1 MANYLEV
8 SMRTTIEQLKRQG
21 WSIRQIARELGINR
35 RTVAKYS
42 RGISLPL
49 TNSKCTIPPA
59 GNLAGADS
67 KCTTPPAGNLAGA
80 DSKCPTPS
88 AEVPAGTQH
97 TASQSSCVPF
107 HRFIEK
113 SLIEGLTA
121 QRIYQDLRTEF
132 GFGHSYDSVKR
143 YVHKLKDTSE
153 LPFRRMETSPGA
165 R

>member
-1 MANYLEV
+1 
-8 SMRTTIEQLKRQG
+8 MRTTIEQLKRQG

-67 KCTTPPAGNLAGA
+67 KCTTP
-80 DSKCPTPS
+80 S

-121 QRIYQDLRTEF
+121 QRIYQDCGLNLVLVIVTT
-132 GFGHSYDSVKR
+132 
-143 YVHKLKDTSE
+143 L
-153 LPFRRMETSPGA
+153 
-165 R
+165 

>member
-59 GNLAGADS
+59 GNLAGTDS
-67 KCTTPPAGNLAGA
+67 KCATSPAR
-80 DSKCPTPS
+80 
-88 AEVPAGTQH
+88 VPAGTQH
-97 TASQSSCVPF
+97 TASQSSCVPN
-107 HRFIEK
+107 HRFIVTGHLK
-113 SLIEGLTA
+113 MHH
-121 QRIYQDLRTEF
+121 F
-132 GFGHSYDSVKR
+132 GGGPKWCI
-143 YVHKLKDTSE
+143 
-153 LPFRRMETSPGA
+153 FRCPVTL
-165 R
+165 